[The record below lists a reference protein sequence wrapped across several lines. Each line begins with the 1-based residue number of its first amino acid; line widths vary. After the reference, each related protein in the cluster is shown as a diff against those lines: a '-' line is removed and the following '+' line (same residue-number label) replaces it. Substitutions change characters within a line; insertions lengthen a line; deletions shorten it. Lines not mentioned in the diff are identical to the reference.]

1 MFTSTT
7 SHHLKKK
14 TALFF
19 PTKYVEHSQN
29 FEYKQITNSLFV
41 YLQFNIHMWLKNNEL
56 NGTKKSRKINRG
68 EQMQFSNDC
77 YYEGSVFL
85 SLMSFPSGG
94 QQ

>member
-1 MFTSTT
+1 
-7 SHHLKKK
+7 
-14 TALFF
+14 
-19 PTKYVEHSQN
+19 
-29 FEYKQITNSLFV
+29 
-41 YLQFNIHMWLKNNEL
+41 MWLKNNEL